1 MLIFL
6 MMQFHANI
14 CCIFGFTSSFV
25 YNDLCFTVLTIHV
38 YCLFLQ
44 VHEGPLEFTK
54 GYTITSTFKSKDSLP
69 FVPPTSTSIQETQD
83 IRKSLAIYDGRDA
96 IVDAVQ
102 NNQILIVVGDAGF
115 RKTSQIPQYLYE
127 T

>member
-1 MLIFL
+1 MSIRNESEPVETSLIFL
-6 MMQFHANI
+6 VKSMKL
-14 CCIFGFTSSFV
+14 V
-25 YNDLCFTVLTIHV
+25 EP
-38 YCLFLQ
+38 